1 MASNLHALEAVP
13 ESWLL
18 AIQGIESGG
27 DAKAV
32 GDKGKARGLF
42 QFHKDAWDEATKI
55 RKINNLPVYPF
66 TKATNPW
73 VSTEY
78 AQTYIAF
85 LRHRLSEKIG
95 RPAMAHEVWLAF
107 NLGMTGFS
115 RYKYQVALVPQA
127 RYDKAMVIY
136 HATK

>member
-1 MASNLHALEAVP
+1 MAIKLQALEPVP
-13 ESWLL
+13 DSWLK
-18 AIQGIESGG
+18 AIEGIESGG
-27 DAKAV
+27 DPKAI
-32 GDKGKARGLF
+32 GDKGLARGLF
-42 QFHKDAWDEATKI
+42 QFHKAAWDDTTKL

-66 TKATNPW
+66 TKATNSW
-73 VSTEY
+73 VSQEY
-78 AQTYIAF
+78 AQTYLAY

-95 RPAMAHEVWLAF
+95 RPAMAHETWLAF